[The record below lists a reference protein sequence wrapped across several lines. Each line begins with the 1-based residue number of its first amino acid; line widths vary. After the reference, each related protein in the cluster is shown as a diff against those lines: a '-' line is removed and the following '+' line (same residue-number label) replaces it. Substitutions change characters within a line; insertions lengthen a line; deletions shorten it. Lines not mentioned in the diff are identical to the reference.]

1 MRFRPGARSA
11 RMSLGFV
18 VTALS
23 AAGCAP
29 VPDRASHTVEE
40 YRQDAHLRH
49 ETLTRCANDP
59 GSLGTSPDCVN
70 ARDAE
75 KQLGVGNL
83 RDLPPLRLP
92 GEKK

>member
-1 MRFRPGARSA
+1 MGFRPGARSV

-40 YRQDAHLRH
+40 YRQDAQLRQQELAH
-49 ETLTRCANDP
+49 CEADP
-59 GSLGTSPDCVN
+59 GSLGNSPDCVN
-70 ARDAE
+70 VRAAQRSKDD
-75 KQLGVGNL
+75 GNL
-83 RDLPPLRLP
+83 RDLPPLRVP
-92 GEKK
+92 ERKQ